1 MFTRISLSL
10 ATLLLIFASCNQVK
24 KTPGG
29 IEYKIIKAGNGTR
42 IAGGDM
48 VFFKL
53 IAKNADSTIM
63 NSANSSEFG
72 NYRAQINEK
81 FVKGNFD
88 EVMTML
94 GPGDS
99 AFFKINADTFYLNYF
114 HQPTPAF
121 IKKASTVDFYVNI
134 DSVITKA
141 TMDARKQEMDKKNK
155 EKEAAEPALI
165 EEYIKSSGKN
175 FTKTASGL
183 YYIITKKTGGK
194 LPASGDMI
202 SANYTGMLFN
212 GTVFDTNSK
221 SGKPFEFVLGGHQVI
236 AGWDEAFALMH
247 EGETATL
254 VIPSALAYGGQNA
267 GPEIGPFTPLVFEV
281 ELLKISKS
289 K

>member
-1 MFTRISLSL
+1 MFNRFFLSL
-10 ATLLLIFASCNQVK
+10 ATFVIVFTSCNQVK

-53 IAKNADSTIM
+53 IAKNADSVIM

-81 FVKGNFD
+81 FVQGNFD

-94 GPGDS
+94 GPDDS

-121 IKKASTVDFYVNI
+121 IKKATTVDFYVHI

-141 TMDARKQEMDKKNK
+141 TMDARKLETEKKNK

-165 EEYIKSSGKN
+165 EEYVKNSGKN
-175 FTKTASGL
+175 FTKTASGM
-183 YYIITKKTGGK
+183 YYLVTKKTSGK

-212 GTVFDTNSK
+212 GTVFDTNTK
-221 SGKPFEFVLGGHQVI
+221 SGKPFEFALGGHQVI
-236 AGWDEAFALMH
+236 AGWDEAFALLH

-254 VIPSALAYGGQNA
+254 VIPSSLAYGSQNA
-267 GPEIGPFTPLVFEV
+267 GPEIGPFTPLVFDV
-281 ELLKISKS
+281 ELLKITKS